1 MATTHVGRYETRW
14 VPKCV
19 RAIRARGSCTVP
31 AMAYWYN
38 VATGKVETDDQRSAS
53 NDLLGPFDTLHDAEN
68 ALATS
73 RTHRRSADAAD
84 AEWNQ
89 DADE

>member
-1 MATTHVGRYETRW
+1 
-14 VPKCV
+14 
-19 RAIRARGSCTVP
+19 
-31 AMAYWYN
+31 MAYWYN

-53 NDLLGPFDTLHDAEN
+53 NDLLGQFDTLHDAEN

-84 AEWNQ
+84 ADWNQ